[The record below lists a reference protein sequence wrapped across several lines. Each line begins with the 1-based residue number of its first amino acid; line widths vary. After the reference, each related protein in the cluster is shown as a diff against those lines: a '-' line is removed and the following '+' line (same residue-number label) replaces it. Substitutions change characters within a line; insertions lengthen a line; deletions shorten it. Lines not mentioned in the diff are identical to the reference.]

1 MARTILFV
9 CTGNTCRSPMA
20 AALARAI
27 IEARPEGSETTR
39 AVSAGV
45 TASHGA
51 PATHE
56 AIDEMA
62 RRGLDLSSHRS
73 RPLTPDM
80 IARASLVLTMTHA
93 HADAARRLAPQHAS
107 KIHPL
112 DPEGDIPDPIGMGP
126 EVYRQTADRLA
137 ALVEAR
143 LRELDR

>member
-1 MARTILFV
+1 
-9 CTGNTCRSPMA
+9 MA
-20 AALARAI
+20 AAIARGL
-27 IEARPEGSETTR
+27 IEARPQGSDVTR

-51 PATHE
+51 PATPE

-62 RRGLDLSSHRS
+62 GRGLDLSSHRS
-73 RPLTPDM
+73 RPLTRDM
-80 IARASLVLTMTHA
+80 IERASLVLTMTHA
-93 HADAARRLAPQHAS
+93 HAETARRLAPDHAH

-112 DPEGDIPDPIGMGP
+112 DPEGDVPDPIGMGR

-137 ALVEAR
+137 ELVAAR